1 MEDAF
6 VNKVANSGIITLNLE
21 DFFPKGERRYLD
33 IKDTLFMGMVLKEK
47 DFRDWAKNF
56 TWDVFKDCYVAIH
69 CSADAIVPTWAYMLI
84 ASK

>member
-47 DFRDWAKNF
+47 DFRDWAKKF
-56 TWDVFKDCYVAIH
+56 HLGCIQGLLCSHSLFGRCHRTYLGIH
-69 CSADAIVPTWAYMLI
+69 VDRQ
-84 ASK
+84 